1 VLDNVER
8 RRFLVKPAGK
18 DPCPA
23 LVGLLDVDLDEGPG
37 QFLLFPRRSRLAR
50 AQAHDHVL
58 PADRLAGMERNVLD
72 DAVALVEDAER
83 GHPLPHR
90 GHARLIAADRRR
102 GVADH
107 RFGRIFVAA
116 LAAGGERER
125 HQDER
130 SSERAHVYSGIQGS

>member
-1 VLDNVER
+1 
-8 RRFLVKPAGK
+8 
-18 DPCPA
+18 
-23 LVGLLDVDLDEGPG
+23 
-37 QFLLFPRRSRLAR
+37 
-50 AQAHDHVL
+50 
-58 PADRLAGMERNVLD
+58 MERHGLH

-83 GHPLPHR
+83 GHALPHR

-107 RFGRIFVAA
+107 RFRRIFLAA
-116 LAAGGERER
+116 FAAGGEGER

>member
-1 VLDNVER
+1 
-8 RRFLVKPAGK
+8 
-18 DPCPA
+18 
-23 LVGLLDVDLDEGPG
+23 
-37 QFLLFPRRSRLAR
+37 
-50 AQAHDHVL
+50 
-58 PADRLAGMERNVLD
+58 MERNVLD

-83 GHPLPHR
+83 GHALPHR
-90 GHARLIAADRRR
+90 GHARLVGADRRR